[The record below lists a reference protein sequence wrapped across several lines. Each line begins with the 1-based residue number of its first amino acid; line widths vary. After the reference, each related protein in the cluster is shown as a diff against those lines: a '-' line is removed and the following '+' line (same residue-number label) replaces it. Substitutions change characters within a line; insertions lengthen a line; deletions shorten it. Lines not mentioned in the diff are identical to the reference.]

1 VWHEGESDPL
11 RNSNVH
17 AVASDIVQR
26 FWPDEAECP
35 WNGWEAGLRDVRRR
49 ARSAS
54 ERTVGR
60 CVGRT
65 VGGEGGGLAA
75 ARAETRAPAREKD
88 GVWGGPPAAAR
99 T

>member
-54 ERTVGR
+54 APP
-60 CVGRT
+60 
-65 VGGEGGGLAA
+65 LAVT
-75 ARAETRAPAREKD
+75 RAETRAPAREKD
-88 GVWGGPPAAAR
+88 GVWGGHPAAAR